1 MNRFIG
7 DRAFYKRVLSI
18 AIPII
23 IQNGITNFVSLLDN
37 IMVGRIG
44 TEQMSGVA
52 IINQLIFVFYLGI
65 FGAISGAG
73 IFTAQYVGQKN
84 TEGVRHTL
92 RFKLLEAAVISAVG
106 ALILII
112 FKDQLISLYLHEQGE
127 NIDAASTLRYGGQ
140 YLSVMLIGL
149 LPFAVTQ
156 CYAGT
161 LRESGETLVPM
172 SAGVIA
178 VCVNLFLNYVLIFG
192 NFGAPVLGVRGAA
205 IATVTSRVVELLIVV
220 LWTHLNGDKN
230 PFAVG
235 LFRGFSIPAALSFK
249 IVVKGTPLFL
259 NELLWAMGMAA
270 LTQCYSVRGLGV
282 VAAFNI
288 SSTIVNL
295 FKVFVISMGN
305 VVAIMIGQILGSGDM
320 SHVVETDNRLIAFSV
335 TVSTVLGVIQFLM
348 APFFPEFYN
357 TGWEIKKLAAEF
369 IQIAAFYLPV
379 EAFLNSAYFTIRSG
393 GRTVITFLFDSV
405 FLWFVSWPAAFILSR
420 YTSFSIEII
429 YIAVLSLDSL
439 KALIGFIMLKRKVWI
454 RDLVGE

>member
-1 MNRFIG
+1 MKRFIG
-7 DRAFYKRVLSI
+7 DRAFYKRVLTI

-44 TEQMSGVA
+44 TEEMSGVA
-52 IINQLIFVFYLGI
+52 IINQLFFVFYLGI

-92 RFKLLEAAVISAVG
+92 RFKLLEAVVLSAAG
-106 ALILII
+106 ALIFIF

-127 NIDAASTLRYGGQ
+127 SIDAASTLRYGTL
-140 YLSVMLIGL
+140 YLNVMIFGL

-156 CYAGT
+156 CYSGT
-161 LRESGETLVPM
+161 LRECGETLVPM

-192 NFGAPVLGVRGAA
+192 NFGAPVLGVEGAA
-205 IATVTSRVVELLIVV
+205 IATVTSRMVELLIVV
-220 LWTHLNGDKN
+220 LWTHLNREKN

-235 LFRGFSIPAALSFK
+235 LYRGFSIPSSLALK
-249 IVVKGTPLFL
+249 ILIMGTPLFL
-259 NELLWAMGMAA
+259 NEFFWSMGIAA
-270 LTQCYSVRGLGV
+270 LTQCYSIRGLSV

-288 SSTIVNL
+288 SSTIINL

-305 VVAIMIGQILGSGDM
+305 VVAIMIGQILGSGDV
-320 SHVVETDNRLIAFSV
+320 SHVVETDNRLIAFSIA
-335 TVSTVLGVIQFLM
+335 VSVVLGVIQFIM
-348 APFFPEFYN
+348 APLFPEFYN
-357 TGWEIKKLAAEF
+357 TGEEIKKLAAEF
-369 IQIAAFYLPV
+369 ICIAAFYLPM

-393 GRTVITFLFDSV
+393 GRTVITFIFDSV

-420 YTSFSIEII
+420 YTSCSIEII
-429 YIAVLSLDSL
+429 YTAVLALDSI
-439 KALIGFIMLKRKVWI
+439 KVLIGFIMLKKKIWI
-454 RDLVGE
+454 RDLVRE